1 MLRRYV
7 ALGDCEIA
15 GKSGFAGQEVIVMG
29 IDTVGAEIV
38 ADVEEPGGGIEEQ
51 RKIHLVGEGGRAV
64 REALQAI
71 EAAGP
76 GPDVRIEDAEGR
88 PAFFART
95 VRGVRN
101 GSSPEWMAKELKA
114 IGQKPIS
121 TLVDITNYIM
131 IDQIGRAHV

>member
-64 REALQAI
+64 REALQTI
-71 EAAGP
+71 GKFLRGQAARLDPRAGLLYP
-76 GPDVRIEDAEGR
+76 FP
-88 PAFFART
+88 ART
-95 VRGVRN
+95 
-101 GSSPEWMAKELKA
+101 SDE
-114 IGQKPIS
+114 
-121 TLVDITNYIM
+121 
-131 IDQIGRAHV
+131 

>member
-51 RKIHLVGEGGRAV
+51 RKIHPVGEGGRSV

-71 EAAGP
+71 GKFLRGQAA
-76 GPDVRIEDAEGR
+76 RR
-88 PAFFART
+88 AR
-95 VRGVRN
+95 RAAILYH
-101 GSSPEWMAKELKA
+101 SPEDRRSAVEGK
-114 IGQKPIS
+114 G
-121 TLVDITNYIM
+121 
-131 IDQIGRAHV
+131 G